1 MKIATSS
8 HNSEAGV
15 VRGTALVLDD
25 VLPDPVL

>member
-1 MKIATSS
+1 MKIATLS

-15 VRGTALVLDD
+15 VGVTALVLDD